1 VEADLGGNLQGN
13 LSRKGSDV
21 LNSARPYIKAMSSRL
36 AAGFLV
42 FLVVTFGATAL
53 SSLAPGS
60 AAQLI
65 LGDYA
70 TPEQIATL
78 NSAYGYDL
86 PVWQRYLNWL
96 GDLLHGDLGV
106 TLFSQQPVIEV
117 VFERAAVTFE
127 IAFLALAVSLVG
139 VPIAMFTASHPNRLA
154 DKVMRSIST
163 VLLAVPTFVIVVL
176 FSYLFALVLRWLPA
190 TGWVKFTDNPLANL
204 WYVALPV
211 MCLAMHQTAYLYRVA
226 RNEFVATL
234 QEDYIAVARAKGLS
248 LAYILFHHVLRPA
261 MPQILT
267 VIGMSLTY
275 MLAGSFVV
283 ESYFAVPGIGWTVLS
298 AVKSHDI
305 PLVQAILSL
314 AVVIFVVVFML
325 VDIGYALI
333 DPRVK
338 VS

>member
-1 VEADLGGNLQGN
+1 
-13 LSRKGSDV
+13 V
-21 LNSARPYIKAMSSRL
+21 LNSVKPYAKAVSTRL
-36 AAGFLV
+36 FTGVLV
-42 FLVVTFGATAL
+42 FLLVTFSATAL

-78 NSAYGYDL
+78 NATYGYDL
-86 PVWQRYLNWL
+86 PIWQRYLSWL
-96 GDLLHGDLGV
+96 GDLLRGDLGV
-106 TLFSQQPVIEV
+106 TMFSQQPVLGV
-117 VFERAAVTFE
+117 VLERAAVTFE
-127 IAFLALAVSLVG
+127 IAFLAMAVSLLG
-139 VPIAMFTASHPNRLA
+139 VPLAMYTASHPNKLT
-154 DKVMRSIST
+154 DKVMRSVST
-163 VLLAVPTFVIVVL
+163 LLLAVPTFVIVVL

-211 MCLAMHQTAYLYRVA
+211 MCLSMHQTAYLYRVA
-226 RNEFVATL
+226 RNEFVTTL
-234 QEDYIAVARAKGLS
+234 QEDYIAVARAKGLPLS
-248 LAYILFHHVLRPA
+248 YILFHHALRPA
-261 MPQILT
+261 MPQIIT
-267 VIGMSLTY
+267 VMGLSLTY

-314 AVVIFVVVFML
+314 TVVIFVIVFML
-325 VDIGYALI
+325 VDLGYALI

>member
-1 VEADLGGNLQGN
+1 M
-13 LSRKGSDV
+13 
-21 LNSARPYIKAMSSRL
+21 LNSVKPYAKAVSTRL
-36 AAGFLV
+36 FTGVLV
-42 FLVVTFGATAL
+42 FLLVTFSATAL

-78 NSAYGYDL
+78 NATYGYDL
-86 PVWQRYLNWL
+86 PIWQRYLSWL
-96 GDLLHGDLGV
+96 GDLLRGDLGV
-106 TLFSQQPVIEV
+106 TMFSQQPVLGV
-117 VFERAAVTFE
+117 VLERAAVTFE
-127 IAFLALAVSLVG
+127 IAFLAMAVSLLG
-139 VPIAMFTASHPNRLA
+139 VPLAMYTASHPNKLT
-154 DKVMRSIST
+154 DKVMRSVST
-163 VLLAVPTFVIVVL
+163 LLLAVPTFVIVVL

-211 MCLAMHQTAYLYRVA
+211 MCLSMHQTAYLYRVA
-226 RNEFVATL
+226 RNEFVTTL
-234 QEDYIAVARAKGLS
+234 QEDYIAVARAKGLPLS
-248 LAYILFHHVLRPA
+248 YILFHHALRPA
-261 MPQILT
+261 MPQIIT
-267 VIGMSLTY
+267 VMGLSLTY

-314 AVVIFVVVFML
+314 TVVIFVIVFML
-325 VDIGYALI
+325 VDLGYALI